1 MSDRSRLLWR
11 CRRGIQEMDILLQR
25 FISRYY
31 DQLSPEEIH
40 TLDELLDQA
49 DPDILSWIMGT
60 SEPPTDKYNRIIKLI
75 RDTTSNQ
82 EYK

>member
-25 FISRYY
+25 FIVQYY

-40 TLDELLDQA
+40 ILDGLLDQA
-49 DPDILSWIMGT
+49 DPDILSWIRGT
-60 SEPPTDKYNRIIKLI
+60 SEPPTKKYNRIIKLI
-75 RDTTSNQ
+75 RDTTANP
-82 EYK
+82 E